1 MIRELLARR
10 VPHIL
15 GAYLAAGWLVLE
27 VTDWVVNRYVL
38 SAHLTDFVVACWL
51 LLLPSVLLLAWF
63 HGRPGRDR
71 WTRGERIGIAANLLV
86 AGLVLFGVFHGR
98 DLGAAT
104 TTVVVEDEEG
114 NAVERVVPKSEFRKS
129 LVVFPFDNRSGD
141 PARDW
146 LQFGVPVGV
155 SVDLTQDLFLN
166 VAGAE
171 RWMPRLRQEGFT
183 SGLGVPLTLKRMVAE
198 RLHADHFATGEI
210 GDSAGVS
217 EVTVTLY
224 ETRRAKRLS
233 ERTYRGEDALVLAD
247 RISRQL
253 REDLELP
260 AQHLDETADLPA
272 AELLTT
278 DPAAY
283 RDYVEGE
290 RAALERLDYPAAA
303 ASWEQAVRADPT
315 FAFAWLRL
323 FEARTLLNDAAGGQ
337 EGLDRAM
344 DLLYRLP
351 ERVQFPV
358 KAIAFWLVDR
368 DLERAIVTNEAWAD
382 LYPDDVDAQLGL
394 ARYYAVQG
402 RTRDAI
408 ARRERVLELDAG
420 RAEQW
425 LAIGGLR
432 RSLGEYDEARAA
444 FRRYQ
449 ESAPESPD
457 GYVAIGDLHRRLGDF
472 AAARESFNR
481 ALAIDPG
488 DVGAR
493 IRMAYLHADLG
504 EFEAA
509 EAGFAEALEAGTTPD
524 ERAAA
529 YGALQGYA
537 VFRGRMDEAFAHLR
551 RKWEESARTTP
562 PFDLVQRQMN
572 DLELFARAGRTAA
585 GRAVLDSLLQ
595 RLPPEFEVIGAI
607 GSIALALDGSD
618 PEAIEAA
625 REEFARF
632 VEDFGLGEARYVLPY
647 ADGRVAELQGNC
659 REAIRHYSRTLE
671 LNPDDPWVKRGL
683 GRCQGALGDYR
694 AARESLEDL
703 LRIVPAQPQVHAEL
717 ARVLGDQGNTEEAI
731 DHLRTSMGV
740 WEDAD
745 PDYPDAVRARRLLAE
760 LERRR

>member
-1 MIRELLARR
+1 MIQELLARR

-38 SAHLTDFVVACWL
+38 SSHLTDFVVACWL
-51 LLLPSVLLLAWF
+51 LLLPSVLLVAWF

-71 WTRGERIGIAANLLV
+71 WTRGERIGIAANLV
-86 AGLVLFGVFHGR
+86 IAGIVLFGLFHGR

-104 TTVVVEDEEG
+104 TTVTIEDEAG

-129 LVVFPFDNRSGD
+129 LIVFPFDNRSGE
-141 PARDW
+141 AAFDW
-146 LQFGVPVGV
+146 LQYGVPVGV
-155 SVDLTQDLFLN
+155 SLDLTQDLFLN
-166 VAGAE
+166 VVGAE
-171 RWMPRLRQEGFT
+171 RWMPRLRQEGFE
-183 SGLGVPLTLKRMVAE
+183 SGLDVPLTLRRIVAE
-198 RLHADHFATGEI
+198 RLHADHFTTGVI
-210 GDSAGVS
+210 GDSAGVPT
-217 EVTVTLY
+217 VTVSLF
-224 ETRRAKRLS
+224 ETRRAKRLG
-233 ERTYRGEDALVLAD
+233 ERTYRGEDALALAD

-260 AQHLDETADLPA
+260 AQHLEETADLPA

-303 ASWEQAVRADPT
+303 ASWEQAVEADPT

-337 EGLDRAM
+337 EALDRAM
-344 DLLYRLP
+344 PLLYRLP

-368 DLERAIVTNEAWAD
+368 DLDRAIVTSEAWAE
-382 LYPDDVDAQLGL
+382 LYPEDVDAQLGL
-394 ARYYAVQG
+394 AQYYAIEG
-402 RTRDAI
+402 RTREAI
-408 ARRERVLELDAG
+408 ARRERVLELDPS

-425 LAIGGLR
+425 LAIGALR
-432 RSLGEYDEARAA
+432 RSLAEYDEALAA

-457 GYVAIGDLHRRLGDF
+457 GYVAIGDLQRRLGDF
-472 AAARESFNR
+472 AASREAFNR

-493 IRMAYLHADLG
+493 IRMADLRADLG

-509 EAGFAEALEAGTTPD
+509 ETGFAEALEAGTTPD

-529 YGALQGYA
+529 YGALQNYA
-537 VFRGRMDEAFAHLR
+537 VFRGRMKEAFALLR
-551 RKWEESARTTP
+551 RKWQELSRTAP
-562 PFDLVQRQMN
+562 PFDLVQAQMN
-572 DLELFARAGRTAA
+572 DLEIYARAGRASE
-585 GRAVLDSLLQ
+585 GRAVLDSLL
-595 RLPPEFEVIGAI
+595 LLIPPEFEVIGAI
-607 GSIALALDGSD
+607 GTLALVLDGTD
-618 PEAIEAA
+618 PDAIVEA
-625 REEFARF
+625 REDFARF
-632 VEDFGLGEARYVLPY
+632 IDDFGLGEARYVLTY
-647 ADGRVAELQGNC
+647 ADGRVAELRGNC
-659 REAIRHYSRTLE
+659 REAVRQYTRTLE

-683 GRCQGALGDYR
+683 GRCQGALGDDR
-694 AARESLEDL
+694 AARESFEDL
-703 LRIVPAQPQVHAEL
+703 LRIVPVQPQVHAEL
-717 ARVLGDQGNTEEAI
+717 ARVLADEGDTEEAI
-731 DHLRTSMGV
+731 DHLRTTMGV

-760 LERRR
+760 LENRR